1 MFLSTTA
8 VMEELSHR
16 KLASTVNV

>member
-1 MFLSTTA
+1 MSLSPPA